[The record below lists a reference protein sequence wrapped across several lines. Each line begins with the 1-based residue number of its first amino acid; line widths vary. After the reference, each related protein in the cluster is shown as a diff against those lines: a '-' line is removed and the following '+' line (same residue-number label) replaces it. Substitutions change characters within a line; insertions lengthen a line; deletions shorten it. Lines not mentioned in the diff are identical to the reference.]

1 MIIASMEEIPGKK
14 ISRVLGMAYGT
25 SAKSMDVLGNAFGEI
40 SSKFGGSQRGF
51 ASTIGD
57 ARREAVD
64 NMVKDAET
72 LDADGVVCMRLSVS
86 EFGGSGK
93 SDIIHQVTAYGT
105 AVKFEVEG
113 GSAPINVSGMKR
125 Y

>member
-1 MIIASMEEIPGKK
+1 MGEIPGKK
-14 ISRVLGMAYGT
+14 ISRILGMAYGT

-40 SSKFGGSQRGF
+40 SSKFGGSQRSF
-51 ASTIGD
+51 ASIIGE

-64 NMVKDAET
+64 NMVKDAGI
-72 LDADGVVCMRLSVS
+72 LDADAVVCMRLSVS
-86 EFGGSGK
+86 EFGGGGK

-105 AVKFEVEG
+105 AVKIETES
-113 GSAPINVSGMKR
+113 GSVPINVSGMKR